1 MREIL
6 NRWRRDPSMGGVLA
20 TVVHVEGSAYRRPG
34 ARMLVCPGGEH
45 SGTISGGCLE
55 GDVARKAEYWT
66 AGGKPVVR
74 VYDTLSEEDSR
85 WEFGLG
91 CNGVIYVLLE
101 RMQSLSTQAMLGHL
115 DACQRAR
122 RETVIATV
130 IRTRGERFA
139 VGQHLFG
146 EALDGE
152 LLDAAATSRE
162 TRSSCLLE
170 LRDADAFVE
179 YIPAPVRLVVFG
191 AGHDAIPLVNAAVSL
206 GWEVTVADVRSGYV
220 KPSRFPGATEVLT
233 LPPAGDVDFA
243 IDRETAVV
251 MMTHNYPL
259 DVRLLPGLLAS
270 KPWYLGLLGPW
281 RRTQRLFE
289 EIGVAASG
297 GNLHAPVGLDIGAET
312 PESIALSIVAEI
324 QAAMSGREGGPL
336 RWRSGA
342 IHDPVRVAGGPVAR
356 DAFDRESAV
365 CGVA

>member
-1 MREIL
+1 
-6 NRWRRDPSMGGVLA
+6 
-20 TVVHVEGSAYRRPG
+20 
-34 ARMLVCPGGEH
+34 MLICPGGEH

-74 VYDTLSEEDSR
+74 VYDTLREEDSR

-101 RMQSLSTQAMLGHL
+101 RMQSAGTQALLVHL
-115 DACQRAR
+115 DTCQQER
-122 RETVIATV
+122 RETVVATV

-152 LLDAAATSRE
+152 LSDADITTRE
-162 TRSSCLLE
+162 SRSSCLLE
-170 LRDADAFVE
+170 LRDADVFVE

-191 AGHDAIPLVNAAVSL
+191 AGHDAIPVVNAAVSL

-220 KPSRFPGATEVLT
+220 KPSRFPGAIDVVT
-233 LPPAGDVDFA
+233 LPPAGDIGFA
-243 IDRETAVV
+243 VDRETAVV

-259 DVRLLPGLLAS
+259 DARLLPGLLEK

-281 RRTQRLFE
+281 RRTHRLFE

-297 GNLHAPVGLDIGAET
+297 ANLHAPVGLDIGAET

-324 QAAMSGREGGPL
+324 QAALSGREGGPL

-342 IHDPVRVAGGPVAR
+342 IHEAVRHAGGPITSA
-356 DAFDRESAV
+356 AFDREAAV